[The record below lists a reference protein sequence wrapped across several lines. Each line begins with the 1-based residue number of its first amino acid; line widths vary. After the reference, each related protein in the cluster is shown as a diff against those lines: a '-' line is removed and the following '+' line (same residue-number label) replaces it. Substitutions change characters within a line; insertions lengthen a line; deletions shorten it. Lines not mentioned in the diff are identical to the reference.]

1 MFYRHFVNG
10 KVPFFKV
17 IAMANIIVGANIQMN
32 GTGQAVHQMQNLA
45 HGINVEF
52 NRVSQ
57 SIHNVNNTFNRFE
70 NNITRINNHTTQT
83 FR

>member
-32 GTGQAVHQMQNLA
+32 GTGQDVHQMQNLA

-52 NRVSQ
+52 NRDSQ
-57 SIHNVNNTFNRFE
+57 SLSIMLLIIHLIDLK
-70 NNITRINNHTTQT
+70 IT
-83 FR
+83 

>member
-10 KVPFFKV
+10 KVPFFKL

-32 GTGQAVHQMQNLA
+32 GTGQDVHQMQNLA

-52 NRVSQ
+52 NRDSQ
-57 SIHNVNNTFNRFE
+57 SLSIMLIIHLIDLK
-70 NNITRINNHTTQT
+70 IT
-83 FR
+83 